1 MSEEK
6 TYQPKWDERKSE
18 KHHHHHHHYN
28 NGSSSTHT
36 NTWGGWMKMR
46 DKQAYYGMMLIVVA
60 ALVFGAYKLVMLFV
74 NEWRAMPHDDPTTE
88 MKVDELRIRK
98 VDEKD
103 ALTYSDSLAQALQF
117 DSSQIKKVQIE
128 TRAVYRPPKRENEWY
143 ITEREWKDI
152 WRNIQRWKQS
162 QKNDEK
168 LNEKE

>member
-1 MSEEK
+1 
-6 TYQPKWDERKSE
+6 
-18 KHHHHHHHYN
+18 
-28 NGSSSTHT
+28 
-36 NTWGGWMKMR
+36 MKMR

-60 ALVFGAYKLVMLFV
+60 ALGFGAYKLVMLFV

-143 ITEREWKDI
+143 ITE
-152 WRNIQRWKQS
+152 
-162 QKNDEK
+162 KNDEK

>member
-46 DKQAYYGMMLIVVA
+46 DKQAYYGLMLIVVA
-60 ALVFGAYKLVMLFV
+60 ALGFGAYKLVMLFV

>member
-1 MSEEK
+1 
-6 TYQPKWDERKSE
+6 
-18 KHHHHHHHYN
+18 
-28 NGSSSTHT
+28 
-36 NTWGGWMKMR
+36 MKMR

-60 ALVFGAYKLVMLFV
+60 ALGFGAYKLVMLFV